1 MDTKELKNEIKNN
14 IPQIQYHIN
23 EILNGKK
30 LEEIEPILLRINSSN
45 TIPKW
50 YEMLKSSN
58 ELPNL
63 DGKTVGSVIE
73 KILVCVIEKYIFD
86 ESVSLSINPA
96 RGVDIPELELGIKS
110 PSTNFCT
117 SEPYFSAYERLL
129 GNEYDVVVL
138 LTNYQEAKKERPF
151 NLQINEIRYLEGSEI
166 ADKKLC
172 ECAKFLRE
180 NIDDE
185 CMLKKAIRF
194 LAYINQSDWEAK
206 WILKIIN
213 GVIIKEKSLDVFI
226 NKAQKDFENKNKKN
240 QGKTSISDQSMERLL
255 SIKTISP
262 EIVGIINAAD
272 NWVIEAQKDNGRF
285 PNDNEWSRFINS
297 KLNGKIGMSFALQW
311 RYNFSSIFK

>member
-30 LEEIEPILLRINSSN
+30 LEEILLRINSSN
-45 TIPKW
+45 TIPMW
-50 YEMLKSSN
+50 YEMLKNSN

-129 GNEYDVVVL
+129 GNEYDAVVL

-240 QGKTSISDQSMERLL
+240 QGKTLISDQSMERLL

-285 PNDNEWSRFINS
+285 PNDNEWSRFISS

>member
-1 MDTKELKNEIKNN
+1 MDTKKLKNKIKNN

-45 TIPKW
+45 TIPMW
-50 YEMLKSSN
+50 YEMLKNSN

-129 GNEYDVVVL
+129 GNEYDAVVL

-240 QGKTSISDQSMERLL
+240 QGKTLISDQSMERLL

>member
-23 EILNGKK
+23 EILNGEK

-45 TIPKW
+45 TIPMW

-262 EIVGIINAAD
+262 EIIGIINAAD

>member
-45 TIPKW
+45 TIPMW
-50 YEMLKSSN
+50 YEMLKNSN

-129 GNEYDVVVL
+129 GNEYDAVVL

-240 QGKTSISDQSMERLL
+240 QGKTLILDQSMERLL